1 MNVATPLAQ
10 RETTHSNMA
19 DETTATEEPPD
30 ISGLRIDN
38 SQNDRPTKSK
48 TLPSLSIG
56 FYKEGNSSTHQ
67 SNQVSQKNV
76 SLLSTSLDTSIKRA
90 TASGEANVRLSPS
103 MPHSPSVAESTGGSA
118 SDYDYEHEPDSPS
131 SMSSWNSWAG
141 GRRGDLA
148 DVEDLELDGVT
159 MGEPELETVS
169 EMDEESSGFVS
180 GSDRP
185 INESDDDNVHHRQPT
200 RSTFNDHSPRRKF
213 QRHNLGDS
221 HPASHNHH
229 HHSSHHASQLHPHG
243 PPIHPHFSPRAGG
256 HGLSHASRYL
266 LRAPPN
272 LAARRRNKGRLA
284 ELAEEGTGGAITTT
298 KMPTPTSPEKEKE
311 EGTSKTEEPA
321 ENSAAP
327 ALPASISM
335 PPQDSHGHPD
345 HVEMEIFGPPALPVR
360 SVSPSE
366 TIPVVPSPLC
376 VCLTADDEKGDVTEV
391 ITPTNEGSHFDS
403 FSLDTPTGLRTP
415 TPPSPSA
422 SGRSDSYVSA
432 STAITSPATSPQL
445 LSRKGSGRSRRSSS
459 PGRSKPKIPLRP
471 CFKRRGSAQMGSALT
486 TGNYAGSSSESEKTS
501 SRGRTKVRFS
511 PAPPTEVRTHSPVEY
526 DRKAC
531 PISNRLSPEDLE
543 ELRTMKMEMGLLEA
557 KCAALAAC
565 KGDQIPSSPG
575 RFSTHHS
582 HGGDWT
588 ESESESEN
596 GLHPPYQMP
605 TGDRKRA
612 DSISS
617 SSPSTFCGSRFAQR
631 DGKDGNGASRMTPA
645 EYLRMEREKERERV
659 CRMAGIGTGV
669 GFRYTGG
676 NPNTRQMPHGGCET
690 FGASSIISRFGLSK
704 PPPPLPGMVAPC
716 SSSGS
721 GSGSSQ
727 PHSPGTPTH
736 GQYAN
741 SNYNGGAS
749 LYRPNSAPPVRGS
762 GYDSGNAFPQVQ
774 DAYEIE
780 AEAEEVEAQ
789 KQDDTP
795 RGRSMEK
802 STGRN
807 ANHNSTSTDATVTE
821 YNRTSN
827 VPGEIPSFKRTCPS
841 PPSSIDS
848 QSPVRNRSMSPC
860 TTRYDPNMFYGSPS
874 AKPTR
879 PGIRPIVGAQ
889 SSPSYE
895 LAPSP
900 SACGYDSPAS
910 EFCYESGSEYDL
922 IG

>member
-1 MNVATPLAQ
+1 MSVANLIAQ
-10 RETTHSNMA
+10 HETAHSIMA
-19 DETTATEEPPD
+19 DESAATEEPPD
-30 ISGLRIDN
+30 ISGLRIGKSITRN
-38 SQNDRPTKSK
+38 GGPTKSK

-56 FYKEGNSSTHQ
+56 VCNEGNNSTHQ
-67 SNQVSQKNV
+67 SHQVSQQNV

-90 TASGEANVRLSPS
+90 TASGQANARLSPS
-103 MPHSPSVAESTGGSA
+103 MPHSPSIAESTGGSA
-118 SDYDYEHEPDSPS
+118 SDYEHEPDSPS

-185 INESDDDNVHHRQPT
+185 INESDDDTVHRQPT
-200 RSTFNDHSPRRKF
+200 RSTYNDHSPRRKIY
-213 QRHNLGDS
+213 RHNLDS

-284 ELAEEGTGGAITTT
+284 ELAEEGVGGAITTT
-298 KMPTPTSPEKEKE
+298 KMPNPPSPEKGKE
-311 EGTSKTEEPA
+311 EDKPKPEESTE
-321 ENSAAP
+321 NNAAP
-327 ALPASISM
+327 ALPASVSM
-335 PPQDSHGHPD
+335 PLQDGHIAHPD

-376 VCLTADDEKGDVTEV
+376 VCLTADEKGDVTEV
-391 ITPTNEGSHFDS
+391 ITPTNEGAHFDN

-422 SGRSDSYVSA
+422 SGRSDSYISA

-471 CFKRRGSAQMGSALT
+471 CFKRRGSAQTGSALT
-486 TGNYAGSSSESEKTS
+486 TSNRDGSSSESERIS
-501 SRGRTKVRFS
+501 SRGRAKVRFS

-531 PISNRLSPEDLE
+531 PVSNRLSPEDLE

-565 KGDQIPSSPG
+565 KGDKVPFSPA
-575 RFSTHHS
+575 RFDTQHS

-588 ESESESEN
+588 ESESESET
-596 GLHPPYQMP
+596 GLYPPYQIP

-631 DGKDGNGASRMTPA
+631 DSQESNGASRMTPA

-716 SSSGS
+716 SSGGS
-721 GSGSSQ
+721 ASPQS
-727 PHSPGTPTH
+727 PSPGTPSH
-736 GQYAN
+736 GQ

-762 GYDSGNAFPQVQ
+762 GFESGNAFPQVQ
-774 DAYEIE
+774 DAYEME
-780 AEAEEVEAQ
+780 FKEEEEVESQ
-789 KQDDTP
+789 KLDETP

-802 STGRN
+802 GTGRN
-807 ANHNSTSTDATVTE
+807 ANHNSTSTDATVKE
-821 YNRTSN
+821 SNRTSN
-827 VPGEIPSFKRTCPS
+827 VTGEIPSFKRTCPS
-841 PPSSIDS
+841 PPSSVS
-848 QSPVRNRSMSPC
+848 SLSPVRNRSMSPC

-874 AKPTR
+874 KPSR
-879 PGIRPIVGAQ
+879 PGIRPLVGAQ

-895 LAPSP
+895 LAPTP
-900 SACGYDSPAS
+900 SLSGYDSPAS

>member
-1 MNVATPLAQ
+1 MSVANPIAQ
-10 RETTHSNMA
+10 CGTTHSIIA
-19 DETTATEEPPD
+19 DDSAATEEPPD
-30 ISGLRIDN
+30 IGGLRITDPTMRN
-38 SQNDRPTKSK
+38 EGGPTKSK
-48 TLPSLSIG
+48 TIPSLSIG
-56 FYKEGNSSTHQ
+56 VRNTSNNH

-90 TASGEANVRLSPS
+90 TASGQANARLSPN

-185 INESDDDNVHHRQPT
+185 INESDDDTVHRQPT
-200 RSTFNDHSPRRKF
+200 RIIFNDHSPRRKLH
-213 QRHNLGDS
+213 RHNLDS
-221 HPASHNHH
+221 HSASHNHH
-229 HHSSHHASQLHPHG
+229 HNSSHHASQLHPHG

-272 LAARRRNKGRLA
+272 LAARRRHKGRLA
-284 ELAEEGTGGAITTT
+284 ELAEEGAGGAITTT
-298 KMPTPTSPEKEKE
+298 KMPNPPSPEKEKE
-311 EGTSKTEEPA
+311 EDISKLEESTD
-321 ENSAAP
+321 NTAAP
-327 ALPASISM
+327 ALPASLSM
-335 PPQDSHGHPD
+335 PPQDNHLGHSD

-376 VCLTADDEKGDVTEV
+376 VCLTADEKGDVTEV
-391 ITPTNEGSHFDS
+391 VTPTNEGTHFQN

-422 SGRSDSYVSA
+422 SGRSDSYISA

-445 LSRKGSGRSRRSSS
+445 LSRKGSGRNRRSSS

-471 CFKRRGSAQMGSALT
+471 CFKRRGSAQTGSALT
-486 TGNYAGSSSESEKTS
+486 TSGNNAGSSSESENIS

-511 PAPPTEVRTHSPVEY
+511 PAPPMEVRTHSPVEY

-565 KGDQIPSSPG
+565 KGDSPAKIYN
-575 RFSTHHS
+575 HNS

-605 TGDRKRA
+605 TTDRKRA

-631 DGKDGNGASRMTPA
+631 DKNNNNASRMTPA

-716 SSSGS
+716 SSSGN
-721 GSGSSQ
+721 GSPQ
-727 PHSPGTPTH
+727 PHSPSTPSH
-736 GQYAN
+736 GQHAQSY
-741 SNYNGGAS
+741 YNGGAK

-762 GYDSGNAFPQVQ
+762 GYESSNAFPQAQ
-774 DAYEIE
+774 DAYEVE
-780 AEAEEVEAQ
+780 EQEEVESQ

-802 STGRN
+802 SLGRN

-821 YNRTSN
+821 SNRPSN
-827 VPGEIPSFKRTCPS
+827 ATGEIPSFKRTCPS
-841 PPSSIDS
+841 PPSSIAS
-848 QSPVRNRSMSPC
+848 QSPVRDRSMSPC
-860 TTRYDPNMFYGSPS
+860 ATRYDPNLFYGSPS
-874 AKPTR
+874 SVAKPTR
-879 PGIRPIVGAQ
+879 PGIRPIIGAQ

-895 LAPSP
+895 LAPTP
-900 SACGYDSPAS
+900 SLCGYDSPAS